1 MRNRCGIIIH
11 YSLLSPLLFD
21 VLIHFQDVN
30 AVKIFSDEAANIY
43 ERAITGVLSK
53 NMLLYFAYAD
63 FEEGRH
69 KYEKVHQIYSKF
81 LDIPE
86 IDPTL
91 VSVMFSDGKKVN
103 GNRIFFFLL
112 N

>member
-1 MRNRCGIIIH
+1 MTFLNIIN
-11 YSLLSPLLFD
+11 
-21 VLIHFQDVN
+21 VLPFQDVN
-30 AVKIFSDEAANIY
+30 AVKIFSDEAASIY

-69 KYEKVHQIYSKF
+69 KYEKVHQIYTKF
-81 LDIPE
+81 LEIPE

-91 VSVMFSDGKKVN
+91 VSDSFA
-103 GNRIFFFLL
+103 FPFLKAY

>member
-1 MRNRCGIIIH
+1 
-11 YSLLSPLLFD
+11 
-21 VLIHFQDVN
+21 
-30 AVKIFSDEAANIY
+30 
-43 ERAITGVLSK
+43 
-53 NMLLYFAYAD
+53 MLLYFAYAD

-91 VSVMFSDGKKVN
+91 VSLLFYTLPFN
-103 GNRIFFFLL
+103 GEKIRRGARTTITTEKSFYCAEKC
-112 N
+112 